1 MRLNAGSPAG
11 QLIVVNGTSSAGKT
25 TFCEALQDALP
36 EPYLLTG
43 YDAFWASMP
52 ARYFPWETHEEDG
65 IRYVTGVQAGRPS
78 TTLQLG
84 PVGQR
89 TVSGGHHAVAALL
102 ASGHNVIAAVL
113 FVHPDWF
120 AEARRL
126 WTPFAPLWIA
136 LKPPL
141 AVSEEWE
148 AGREA
153 TLAGRPTGLARG
165 LFAAVHAHGP
175 PDLELDSSRRSADE
189 LAQAVVAWL
198 GRGRPQPFGGMG
210 TRGR

>member
-1 MRLNAGSPAG
+1 MGR
-11 QLIVVNGTSSAGKT
+11 LIVVNGTSSAGKT

-36 EPYLLTG
+36 DPYLLTS
-43 YDAFWASMP
+43 YDIFWASMP

-65 IRYVTGVQAGRPS
+65 VRYVTAEQAGRPS
-78 TTLQLG
+78 TTLELG

-89 TVSGGHHAVAALL
+89 TVSGAHHAVAALL
-102 ASGHNVIAAVL
+102 ASGVNVIADVL
-113 FVHPDWF
+113 FLHPDWF

-141 AVSEEWE
+141 TVSEEWE
-148 AGREA
+148 ARREA

-165 LFAAVHAHGP
+165 LFAAVHAHSP
-175 PDLELDSSRRSADE
+175 PDLTLDPSRCHPDE
-189 LAQAVVAWL
+189 LARSVAAWV
-198 GRGRPQPFGGMG
+198 GRGCPHPFDGMG
-210 TRGR
+210 AFNR